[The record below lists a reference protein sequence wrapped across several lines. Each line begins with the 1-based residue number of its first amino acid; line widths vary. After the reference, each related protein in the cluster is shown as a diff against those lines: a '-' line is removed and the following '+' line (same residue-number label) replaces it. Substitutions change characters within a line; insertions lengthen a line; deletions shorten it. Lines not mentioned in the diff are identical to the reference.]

1 MNSFFF
7 WLTVAAAI
15 GAMLALIL
23 QPGAS
28 EIVIV
33 LAIANSAF
41 YGYRRVAHRRRHAAM
56 N

>member
-7 WLTVAAAI
+7 WLTAAATI

-23 QPGAS
+23 QPGAI
-28 EIVIV
+28 EIFIV
-33 LAIANSAF
+33 SALANFVF
-41 YGYRRVAHRRRHAAM
+41 YGYRRLAHGRRHTAM